1 MTRAEAAALVR
12 EWVASEALRRPLLT
26 VECALEAAAKNR
38 GLPESALAGED
49 SVEAWRCVGLL
60 HDLDYE
66 RFPSREDHP
75 FKAVELLKA
84 KGVPAE
90 WTDAIL
96 GHATYSGV
104 ARVTPLA
111 KTLFAV
117 DELCGFLT
125 AVALVRPSRKIAD
138 VEVKSVKKKLKDK
151 AFARNVSREDIDL
164 GVTEL
169 GVTLDDHIAFVL
181 GALQGS
187 SARWETGLDL

>member
-12 EWVASEALRRPLLT
+12 EWVATETLRRHLLT
-26 VECALEAAAKNR
+26 VECALEAAARKLE
-38 GLPESALAGED
+38 LPETAPPALD

-66 RFPSREDHP
+66 RFPSREEHP
-75 FKAVELLKA
+75 FKAVELLKSR
-84 KGVPAE
+84 GVPAA
-90 WTDAIL
+90 WTAAIL
-96 GHATYSGV
+96 GHAVYSGIPR
-104 ARVTPLA
+104 ATPLA
-111 KTLFAV
+111 RTLFAV

-138 VEVKSVKKKLKDK
+138 VEVKSVRKKLKDK
-151 AFARNVSREDIDL
+151 AFARNVSREDIEL
-164 GVTEL
+164 GVAEL

-187 SARWETGLDL
+187 AARWETGLDL